1 MSRNGM
7 LVLFALCLASLAS
20 AAQAGPGLTAD
31 FTLTVTPPGQS
42 SHQIAGHYARSSD
55 GKVREETPMFV
66 TITDTKTRTIT
77 FLNPASKEATVIHGS
92 RGKTAADREA
102 AFPGRKESPMNE
114 GEKAVVD
121 GHPVVKKRATARDGA
136 TREIWMATD
145 ISLPLLV
152 KTSGSGR
159 SSTKTFKNV
168 SLREPDPTLFTI
180 PKGYKVTEKTDN
192 GSCQL
197 PECRT
202 GPAPGLPRIP

>member
-7 LVLFALCLASLAS
+7 SVLFSLFLAPLAL

-31 FTLTVTPPGQS
+31 FTLTVTPPGQTS
-42 SHQIAGHYARSSD
+42 RQIVGHYARSSD

-66 TITDTKTRTIT
+66 TITDPKTRTIT
-77 FLNPASKEATVIHGS
+77 FLNQATKEATVIHGMRS
-92 RGKTAADREA
+92 KTEADRDVAFPRGKVS
-102 AFPGRKESPMNE
+102 PGSESD
-114 GEKAVVD
+114 KAVVD
-121 GHPVVKKRATARDGA
+121 GHPVVKRRATARNGA

-145 ISLPLLV
+145 ISLPMVV

-168 SLREPDPTLFTI
+168 SVKEPDPGAFTI
-180 PKGYKVTEKTDN
+180 PKGYRVTEHADN